1 MKQIALFFFLI
12 AFSFAPQ
19 LSAQS
24 TDSLLSQQGE
34 RFIISKTVQLWSM
47 LHSYYVVNGRMPD
60 NMGQLKDYS
69 NSSTIIFDTSFVTNY
84 RIVDSATAAFD
95 FSFGSEK
102 GQSINDTLTIL
113 SISAKISSLSVA
125 NFAHIVGDYYV
136 DLFGK
141 IQVAKFLIAN
151 KSFKLNNS
159 DFQTIISS
167 AYHLP
172 RVRYIKVDNKYP
184 EDTPEYLAVISIEK
198 IRNNQLQQFFELFDP
213 RQMDTVKDVF
223 RKMFTG
229 DFSDSV
235 RMATFGVKTVREYN
249 LLSGAKVLYCLFG
262 NSFGGVLGDCFL
274 LGNDGCKV
282 LGCVPDGDVFRVM
295 AKTKLKAVGKVF
307 EKVETYDVANV
318 NGKYCLRFPKEFGLG
333 LDEYLNCFKPERTH

>member
-12 AFSFAPQ
+12 TLSFATQ

-24 TDSLLSQQGE
+24 TDSLLAEQGE
-34 RFIISKTVQLWSM
+34 RFIISKTVQLWSL
-47 LHSYYVVNGRMPD
+47 LHSYYMVNGKIPE
-60 NMGQLKDYS
+60 NMEQLKDYS
-69 NSSTIIFDTSFVTNY
+69 NNSTIIFDTSFVTNY
-84 RIVDSATAAFD
+84 RSLDSATVAFD
-95 FSFGSEK
+95 FSYASDK
-102 GQSINDTLTIL
+102 GQFINDTLTIL
-113 SISAKISSLSVA
+113 SLSAKISGLSIE
-125 NFAHIVGDYYV
+125 NFAHIVGDYYM

-141 IQVAKFLIAN
+141 IQAAKFLIAN

-172 RVRYIKVDNKYP
+172 RVRYIKIDNKYP
-184 EDTPEYLAVISIEK
+184 EDSPEYLTVISLEK

-213 RQMDTVKDVF
+213 HQMDTVKNVF

-235 RMATFGVKTVREYN
+235 RMATFGVKTVQEYN
-249 LLSGAKVLYCLFG
+249 LLSGAKVLYNLLGKYF
-262 NSFGGVLGDCFL
+262 GVLGDCFL
-274 LGNDGCKV
+274 FGNDGCKV

-295 AKTKLKAVGKVF
+295 VKTKFKADGKVF
-307 EKVETYDVANV
+307 EKVENYEVVKV
-318 NGKYCLRFPKEFGLG
+318 NGKYCMRFPIEFELG
-333 LDEYLNCFKPERTH
+333 LDDVLNSFKPEQAH